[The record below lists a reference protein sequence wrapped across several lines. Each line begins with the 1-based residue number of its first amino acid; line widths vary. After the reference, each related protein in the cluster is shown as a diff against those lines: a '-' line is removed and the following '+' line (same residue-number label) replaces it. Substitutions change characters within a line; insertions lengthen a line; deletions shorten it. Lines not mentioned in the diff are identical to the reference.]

1 MELNLEGKTKFSHE
15 GAGTD
20 ECRRKH
26 LEENI

>member
-20 ECRRKH
+20 ECRREH
-26 LEENI
+26 FEENI